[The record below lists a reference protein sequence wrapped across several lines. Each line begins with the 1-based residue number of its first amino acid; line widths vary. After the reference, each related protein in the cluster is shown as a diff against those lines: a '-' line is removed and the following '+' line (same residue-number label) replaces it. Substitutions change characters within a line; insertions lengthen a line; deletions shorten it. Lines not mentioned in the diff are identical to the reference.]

1 MNLPS
6 VKNADIKAKRV
17 ILRVDFNVLAK
28 NGKVEEIYRIKKT
41 LPTLRFLKNGG
52 AKVIIISHLSFN
64 KGNSLLAVAEYFN
77 KNIKDLN
84 VDFIR
89 GNDWGVIKDKIG
101 EMDNGDIVMLENL
114 RMNDGE
120 EANSDCFA
128 KKLSGLGDIYVNE
141 AFSVSHR
148 PHASIVGIVKFL
160 PSFVGPLFEEEVDT
174 LQTIFKPTHPFLLI
188 LGGVKS
194 GSKLGVLDRFLSIAD
209 KIFIGGALANCFLAA
224 KGVDIGESFCDKKTQ
239 VGRYINSGKIFLPV
253 DVKKKDNIIYDIG
266 DETVKKLTEMARES
280 KFIVWN
286 GPMGNI
292 EEAGFDEG
300 TKVIA
305 RVISGLDAKT
315 IVGGG
320 DTVAIID
327 ELGLINKFS
336 FVSTGGGAMLEFLAS
351 GTLQGIEALKNK
363 Q

>member
-28 NGKVEEIYRIKKT
+28 NGKIEEIYRIKKT
-41 LPTLRFLKNGG
+41 LPTLRLLKNGG
-52 AKVIIISHLSFN
+52 AKVVIISHLSLN
-64 KGNSLLAVAEYFN
+64 KGNSLLPVAEYFN
-77 KNIKDLN
+77 KNIKDLS

-89 GNDWGVIKDKIG
+89 GNDWDVIKDQIG
-101 EMDNGDIVMLENL
+101 KMDNGNIVMLENL

-120 EANSDCFA
+120 EANSESFA
-128 KKLSGLGDIYVNE
+128 KKLSELGDIYVNE

-148 PHASIVGIVKFL
+148 SHASIVGIAKFL
-160 PSFVGPLFEEEVDT
+160 PSFAGLLFEEEVDT
-174 LQTIFKPTHPFLLI
+174 LQSVFKPNHPLLLI
-188 LGGVKS
+188 LGGIKF
-194 GSKLGVLDRFLSIAD
+194 GSKLGVLDRFLDTAD

-224 KGVDIGESFCDKKTQ
+224 KGIDVGESFCDKKAR
-239 VGRYINSGKIFLPV
+239 VGRYLDNGKIFLPV

-292 EEAGFDEG
+292 EEPGFDEG

-336 FVSTGGGAMLEFLAS
+336 FVSTGGGAMLEFLAE
-351 GTLQGIEALKNK
+351 GTLPGIEALKK
-363 Q
+363 

>member
-17 ILRVDFNVLAK
+17 ILRVDFNVLAE
-28 NGKVEEIYRIKKT
+28 NGKIEEIYRIKKT
-41 LPTLRFLKNGG
+41 LPTLRLLKNGG
-52 AKVIIISHLSFN
+52 AKIIIISHLSFN
-64 KGNSLLAVAEYFN
+64 KGNSLLPVAEYFN
-77 KNIKDLN
+77 KNISDLN

-89 GNDWGVIKDKIG
+89 GNDWDAIKEQIG
-101 EMDNGDIVMLENL
+101 EMDNGEIVMLENL
-114 RMNDGE
+114 RINDGE
-120 EANSDCFA
+120 EANSESFA

-148 PHASIVGIVKFL
+148 AHASIVGLAKFL
-160 PSFVGPLFEEEVDT
+160 PSFAGLLFEEEVDT
-174 LQTIFKPTHPFLLI
+174 LQAVFKPTHPFLLI
-188 LGGVKS
+188 LGGVKF
-194 GSKLGVLDRFLSIAD
+194 GSKLGVLDRFLNTAD

-224 KGVDIGESFCDKKTQ
+224 KGVDIGESFCDKD
-239 VGRYINSGKIFLPV
+239 VSIVHHLNNDKIFLPV
-253 DVKKKDNIIYDIG
+253 DVKKKNNVIYDIG
-266 DETVKKLTEMARES
+266 EETVKKLTEMARES

-292 EEAGFDEG
+292 EEADFDEG
-300 TKVIA
+300 TKIIA
-305 RVISGLDAKT
+305 QAIAASGVKT

-327 ELGLINKFS
+327 ELGLIDKFS
-336 FVSTGGGAMLEFLAS
+336 FVSTGGGAMLEFLAE
-351 GTLQGIEALKNK
+351 GTLPGIEALKNE